1 MPALKSMYICQQ
13 CEFQTNKWI
22 GRCPNCDAWNSFI
35 EEIVEKKTEKKKAL
49 SATPRRLTQLNQQ
62 ESRLKTN
69 IEEFDLVMGGGIVTG
84 NILVLTG
91 EPGIG
96 KSTLS
101 LQLCEALSN
110 KLQKILY
117 ISGEESVEQI
127 ALRAKR
133 LKTLPENLELLNET
147 NLETI
152 IATLE
157 SEKPNF
163 VIIDSIQ
170 VISSND
176 VPSLSGSIN
185 QVRISTERLMEWGK
199 KNQVPMLLIGHVT
212 KDGTLAGPRVF
223 EHLVDTILYFEGD
236 RYQQFRILR
245 CVKNRFGSTDE
256 VGLFEMTETGLKKMK
271 NASENFLSGRKE
283 GAFGSV
289 ITATMEGTRPF
300 LVEVQALTNTT
311 AFGYPRRTSSG
322 FDVNRLQ
329 LLIAVLQKHA
339 GLNLSNQDVY
349 VNVVGGFQLKEP
361 ASDLSICL
369 AIVSAFKK
377 QNLPANL
384 CAIGELGLSGELRNV
399 THIEKRIKEAE
410 KLGFQK
416 IMIPQGKKMETKN
429 EHTLQVSDINEAI
442 KKVNFSNQTHS

>member
-1 MPALKSMYICQQ
+1 MAAIKSMYVCQQ
-13 CEFQTNKWI
+13 CGFKTNKWI
-22 GRCPNCDAWNSFI
+22 GHCANCDSWNSFI
-35 EEIVEKKTEKKKAL
+35 EEIVTKKTGKRETL
-49 SATPRRLTQLNQQ
+49 SATPRRLTQLNRQ

-69 IEEFDLVMGGGIVTG
+69 IEEFDRVMGGGIVAG
-84 NILVLTG
+84 NLLVLTG

-101 LQLCEALSN
+101 LQICEALAN
-110 KLQKILY
+110 QLQKILY
-117 ISGEESVEQI
+117 ISGEESIEQI
-127 ALRAKR
+127 ALRAER

-157 SEKPNF
+157 TEKPNF

-170 VISSND
+170 VISSSD

-185 QVRISTERLMEWGK
+185 QVRVATERLMEWSK

-245 CVKNRFGSTDE
+245 CVKNRFGSTNE
-256 VGLFEMTETGLKKMK
+256 VGLFEMTDAGLKEMK

-289 ITATMEGTRPF
+289 VTATMEGTRPF

-361 ASDLSICL
+361 ATDLSICL
-369 AIVSAFKK
+369 AIASAFKRK
-377 QNLPANL
+377 SLPANL

-399 THIEKRIKEAE
+399 THIEKRVKEAE
-410 KLGFQK
+410 KLGFKQIIIPFKKNTQEIKNIQARDIMEALKK
-416 IMIPQGKKMETKN
+416 IEI
-429 EHTLQVSDINEAI
+429 
-442 KKVNFSNQTHS
+442 